1 MAVAWS
7 GKSRGELLE
16 GPLTILMMMS
26 NDVDCGRAPGF
37 TDHSADVGTAE
48 AAT

>member
-1 MAVAWS
+1 MLI
-7 GKSRGELLE
+7 LL
-16 GPLTILMMMS
+16 GLLTIFIIMVVMN
-26 NDVDCGRAPGF
+26 NDVDWGRALGF